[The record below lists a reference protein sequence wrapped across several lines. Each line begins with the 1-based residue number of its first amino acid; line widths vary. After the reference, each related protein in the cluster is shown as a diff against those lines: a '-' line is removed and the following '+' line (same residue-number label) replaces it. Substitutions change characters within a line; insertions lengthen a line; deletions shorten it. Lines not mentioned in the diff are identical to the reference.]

1 MDKGY
6 ILLSRGLLDSPVFA
20 SQMMLKIWI
29 WCLCKANFKD
39 RHVPLKVGKGEI
51 IVSLKR
57 GSFLFGRHKAEE
69 ELFIDGSTIYKAIK
83 KIEDLG
89 MISIVSNNQ
98 YSVITI
104 CKYNDYQDNENYKVA
119 SNEQVKDK
127 QSTTEQQPRNTTNTL
142 SNVNT
147 LTKVTNDV
155 VDVSYE
161 DSKNLPTTQ
170 KIDYD
175 QLILFFNQRR
185 GSMPEVKIISDARK
199 KRLKSILNTHSKEDL
214 KKVILICEK
223 LDFMQGRNYKGWVA
237 NFDWITNPA
246 NFIKI
251 LEGNYN
257 NNTST
262 NGKSESKQTEPLFGR
277 QTAATVRANLSGWEN
292 LE

>member
-6 ILLSRGLLDSPVFA
+6 ILLWRGLLDSPVFA

-39 RHVPLKVGKGEI
+39 RHVPLKVGKGVI

-119 SNEQVKDK
+119 TNEQVKDK

-147 LTKVTNDV
+147 LPKITNDI
-155 VDVSYE
+155 VDRKLKFSYTLKPFIE
-161 DSKNLPTTQ
+161 IYGSTFLNEFYKYWTEPNKSNTKFKQELEKTWSLERRLETWAKND
-170 KIDYD
+170 KN
-175 QLILFFNQRR
+175 FNN
-185 GSMPEVKIISDARK
+185 
-199 KRLKSILNTHSKEDL
+199 KS
-214 KKVILICEK
+214 
-223 LDFMQGRNYKGWVA
+223 
-237 NFDWITNPA
+237 
-246 NFIKI
+246 
-251 LEGNYN
+251 
-257 NNTST
+257 
-262 NGKSESKQTEPLFGR
+262 NGESKPTEPLFGR